1 MKSFLVIVALLIVLF
16 LGTAHE
22 FVAIERMRA
31 EFTVAK
37 EHADTEMALAG
48 ANIYLMMKDHGP
60 LPTPAPLPNQE
71 QHL

>member
-1 MKSFLVIVALLIVLF
+1 MKSFLVIVALLIALF

-22 FVAIERMRA
+22 FVALNRIRA

-37 EHADTEMALAG
+37 EHADTEMGLAG

-60 LPTPAPLPNQE
+60 FPTPTPSPNQE